1 MLYNLKNGRTI
12 ELTIEEFLYLTDD
25 ELNYLE
31 GMDIGD
37 HIEDPFHLSP
47 ISKEPKKLPDE
58 PEEITVDKL
67 PASIKLLDGEIM
79 LVN

>member
-47 ISKEPKKLPDE
+47 ILKESKPL
-58 PEEITVDKL
+58 PEESEITLDKI
-67 PASIKLLDGEIM
+67 PASIKLLDKEIM
-79 LVN
+79 LVD